1 MGKIKIDVIRA
12 VVSASSLCE
21 RAVIALLLIFSAS
34 AIAAPDQD
42 SRLLVHIEWKRRVS
56 RLVTMS

>member
-1 MGKIKIDVIRA
+1 MGKIKIDAIRA

-21 RAVIALLLIFSAS
+21 RAVIVLLLIFSAS

-42 SRLLVHIEWKRRVS
+42 SRLLVHID
-56 RLVTMS
+56 